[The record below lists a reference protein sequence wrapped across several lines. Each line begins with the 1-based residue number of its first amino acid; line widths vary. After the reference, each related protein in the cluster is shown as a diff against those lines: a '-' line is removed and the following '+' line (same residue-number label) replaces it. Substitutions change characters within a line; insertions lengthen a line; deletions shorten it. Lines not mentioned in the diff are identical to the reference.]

1 MSLAQQ
7 IRDALGNLKQGAS
20 LSVSELAELCDEATS
35 STGIASLMHSAV
47 ARGEVIRTGAPGE
60 YRYQANP
67 AYTPADRGAAVA
79 AGITRRRKADAK
91 PPKTKAKAPRKPR
104 APKPPKPPKAG
115 KPVTTTPQRALRV
128 VEPTLDTH
136 VVALQADGG
145 VFVMDR
151 ASGEYHTVPPLVARE
166 IARPHTLVAR

>member
-7 IRDALGNLKQGAS
+7 IRDALTNLKQGAS

-35 STGIASLMHSAV
+35 NTGIASLMHSAV

-67 AYTPADRGAAVA
+67 SYTPADRGSAVS
-79 AGITRRRKADAK
+79 AGIKRKRKAAAK
-91 PPKTKAKAPRKPR
+91 PPKSPAKAPRKAR
-104 APKPPKPPKAG
+104 ASKPPKAD
-115 KPVTTTPQRALRV
+115 KPATTTLHRALRV

-145 VFVMDR
+145 VFVMDK

-166 IARPHTLVAR
+166 IARLHTLVAR